1 MTALLYY
8 QDMLAVQK
16 SCQFKKSEYL
26 YKILAFFLPK
36 IA

>member
-1 MTALLYY
+1 MTAFLYY
-8 QDMLAVQK
+8 QAMLAVQK

-26 YKILAFFLPK
+26 CKILAFFLPK